1 MKYHYIEGEW
11 INALMSIFTNLGLD
25 TEQITNNIEGFDAG
39 RLLTGY
45 RLEVSNARKMW
56 HRADELAKDPL
67 LGLKV
72 GSVQNYR
79 AIGVLAP
86 VIWHSPNVHSALQNL
101 VKFQSL
107 ISESGSFHFDE
118 NPEGSEKAIY
128 CEYIAEPSSIP
139 VNTHQVLAVVV
150 GTIGIIRA
158 ISNNMVDIKRLYVP
172 SSLSARLLAKNLG
185 CDVVNRTGNFAICF
199 STQQFDQ
206 PLLGCDISLYRINIA
221 YAEELL
227 SAKRSGVALID
238 SIKELIESGGFSHTS
253 IEFVEFSLG
262 IHKRTLQ
269 RNLFEH
275 GTSFRQ
281 LKEEVL
287 KAQALNLLLSEKFEI
302 EALATHLGYSEPSAF
317 HRAFKSWFDVTPR
330 KFCRMNHYHTHTT

>member
-25 TEQITNNIEGFDAG
+25 TEKITNNIEGFKGG
-39 RLLTGY
+39 RLLAGY
-45 RLEVSNARKMW
+45 RLEVSAARKMW

-72 GSVQNYR
+72 GSAQNYR

-101 VKFQSL
+101 AKFQSL
-107 ISESGSFHFDE
+107 ISESGRYHLDE
-118 NPEGSEKAIY
+118 KQEGEEHIKY
-128 CEYIAEPSSIP
+128 CEYIAEPSSVLP
-139 VNTHQVLAVVV
+139 DVHQILAVVV
-150 GTIGIIRA
+150 GTVGIIRA
-158 ISNNMVDIKRLYVP
+158 ISNNTVNIKRLYVP
-172 SSLSARLLAKNLG
+172 PNLNADLLAKNLG
-185 CDVVNRTGNFAICF
+185 FDVVNRVGNFAICF
-199 STQQFDQ
+199 ATQQFEQ
-206 PLLGCDISLYRINIA
+206 PLLGCDSNLYRINLA

-227 SAKRSGVALID
+227 SAKKEGIALIA
-238 SIKELIESGGFSHTS
+238 SIKVLIESGGFSQAS
-253 IEFVEFSLG
+253 IEYVELSLG
-262 IHKRTLQ
+262 SHKRTLQ
-269 RNLFEH
+269 RNLFEQ

-287 KAQALNLLLSEKFEI
+287 KAQAVNLLLSEKFEI

-317 HRAFKSWFDVTPR
+317 HRAFKSWFGVTPR
-330 KFCRMNHYHTHTT
+330 KFCRTRHYQL

>member
-1 MKYHYIEGEW
+1 MKHHYIEGEW
-11 INALMSIFTNLGLD
+11 INALMSIFTHLGLD
-25 TEQITNNIEGFDAG
+25 TEKITNNIEGFEDG
-39 RLLTGY
+39 RLLVGY
-45 RLEVSNARKMW
+45 RLEVSTARKIW

-101 VKFQSL
+101 AKFQSL
-107 ISESGSFHFDE
+107 ISESGNYHIDE
-118 NPEGSEKAIY
+118 KQENGEAVKY
-128 CEYIAEPSSIP
+128 CEYIAEPSS
-139 VNTHQVLAVVV
+139 VALNVHQVLAVAV
-150 GTIGIIRA
+150 GTIGIIKA

-172 SSLSARLLAKNLG
+172 PSLSARLLAKNLN
-185 CDVVNRTGNFAICF
+185 CDVVNRDGNFAICF
-199 STQQFDQ
+199 ATQQFHQ
-206 PLLGCDISLYRINIA
+206 PLLGCDNDLYHINIA

-227 SAKRSGVALID
+227 SAKKAGVALIA
-238 SIKELIESGGFSHTS
+238 SIKVLIESGGFSKAS
-253 IEFVEFSLG
+253 IEYVELSLG
-262 IHKRTLQ
+262 LHKRTLQ
-269 RNLFEH
+269 RNLFEQ

-287 KAQALNLLLSEKFEI
+287 KAQAVNLLLSEKFEI

-317 HRAFKSWFDVTPR
+317 HRAFKSWFGVTPR
-330 KFCRMNHYHTHTT
+330 KLCRMRHQQL